1 VVRIGHVGFFT
12 QEDLTKTLEQL
23 DTVVKRLKR

>member
-1 VVRIGHVGFFT
+1 VGFFT
-12 QEDLTKTLEQL
+12 EEDLTKTLEQL